1 MDAVSCLESMKVK
14 KDLIQRIVSF
24 QQSSATIMKRRV
36 LLMLI
41 SAQMNDESD
50 VHESCLV

>member
-1 MDAVSCLESMKVK
+1 
-14 KDLIQRIVSF
+14 
-24 QQSSATIMKRRV
+24 MKRRV